1 MKKFAASL
9 VLLVAGLVAPS
20 AAPPADYYTPAQ
32 GKAGA
37 ELLSA
42 LHEIIRGHNALP
54 YSSTTRTDTREA
66 LRLLDEDPA
75 QPDNVWLLYAQRS
88 EPKATFGLTTGWNR
102 EHLWCDS
109 CGLDGVLPAYTDL
122 HNLRPEDTTVNSARG
137 NKFYDVSDTNSPGY
151 KFPAHAEALLC
162 STDTDSWEPPPAVQ
176 GDIARAMFYM
186 ATRYRGTASNE
197 PALFLTDDTHLIS
210 STTNLMGKL
219 GTLLAWHAADPV
231 DAVERLRNDRVYS
244 LYQTNRN
251 PFVDCPEWVNLTF
264 APAHT
269 NRPALALALAPEGFA
284 LTWLATNQITRLEYA
299 TDLAGPWFTV
309 TNVPLLTNS
318 QWRVLWTNT
327 YSTTCFRLRLP

>member
-1 MKKFAASL
+1 MGRLGRGL
-9 VLLVAGLVAPS
+9 VLIQTQQVER
-20 AAPPADYYTPAQ
+20 
-32 GKAGA
+32 A
-37 ELLSA
+37 E
-42 LHEIIRGHNALP
+42 HRQK
-54 YSSTTRTDTREA
+54 RRFRREER
-66 LRLLDEDPA
+66 LETKPVVRQIVLQLLDPLLDAGPLVYSGS
-75 QPDNVWLLYAQRS
+75 NVLAADF
-88 EPKATFGLTTGWNR
+88 PTTWNR

-109 CGLDGVLPAYTDL
+109 YGLDGVLPAYTDL
-122 HNLRPEDTTVNSARG
+122 HNLRAEDTTVNSARG

-151 KFPAHAEALLC
+151 KFPVHAEALLC

-219 GTLLAWHAADPV
+219 GTLRAWHAADPV

-269 NRPALALALAPEGFA
+269 NRPALAIALAPDSFA
-284 LTWLATNQITRLEYA
+284 LTWLATNQVTRLEYA

-309 TNVPLLTNS
+309 TNLPTLTNS
-318 QWRVLWTNT
+318 QWRVLWTVPSPAT
-327 YSTTCFRLRLP
+327 VFRIRLP